1 MTLSFEEYFP
11 DAPEGLQPADATI
24 PPDGDLMPVEPM
36 SVSTEQPPSPQ
47 PGADPC
53 QALRD
58 SLRRYDEIAAR
69 IEAATIAA
77 IRKQLEAGRQ
87 QILDALNSCERAKK
101 PAV

>member
-1 MTLSFEEYFP
+1 MIASLEDYFP

-24 PPDGDLMPVEPM
+24 PPASDLMPAEPV
-36 SVSTEQPPSPQ
+36 SASTEQPPSPQ

-69 IEAATIAA
+69 IESATIAA
-77 IRKQLEAGRQ
+77 VRKQLETGRQ
-87 QILDALNSCERAKK
+87 QILDAINSCERAKK

>member
-1 MTLSFEEYFP
+1 MIESLEDYFP
-11 DAPEGLQPADATI
+11 AEPEGLQPADATI
-24 PPDGDLMPVEPM
+24 PPDSDLMPAEPV

-69 IEAATIAA
+69 VESATIAA

-87 QILDALNSCERAKK
+87 QILDSLNNCERAKK

>member
-1 MTLSFEEYFP
+1 MIGSFEDYFP
-11 DAPEGLQPADATI
+11 AEPEGLQPADATI
-24 PPDGDLMPVEPM
+24 QPGSDLMPAEPL
-36 SVSTEQPPSPQ
+36 PSPQ

-69 IEAATIAA
+69 IESATIAA
-77 IRKQLEAGRQ
+77 VRKQLEAGRQ
-87 QILDALNSCERAKK
+87 QILDAINSCERAKK

>member
-1 MTLSFEEYFP
+1 MTVSFEEYFP
-11 DAPEGLQPADATI
+11 DAPEGLQPADAAI
-24 PPDGDLMPVEPM
+24 PPDSDLMPAEP
-36 SVSTEQPPSPQ
+36 PPSPQ

-69 IEAATIAA
+69 IESATIAA

-87 QILDALNSCERAKK
+87 QILDSLNNCERSKK

>member
-1 MTLSFEEYFP
+1 MIESLEDYFP
-11 DAPEGLQPADATI
+11 AEPEGLQPADATI
-24 PPDGDLMPVEPM
+24 PPDSDLMPA
-36 SVSTEQPPSPQ
+36 EQPPSPQ

-69 IEAATIAA
+69 IESATITAV
-77 IRKQLEAGRQ
+77 RKQLEAGRQ
-87 QILDALNSCERAKK
+87 QILDSLNNCERAKK